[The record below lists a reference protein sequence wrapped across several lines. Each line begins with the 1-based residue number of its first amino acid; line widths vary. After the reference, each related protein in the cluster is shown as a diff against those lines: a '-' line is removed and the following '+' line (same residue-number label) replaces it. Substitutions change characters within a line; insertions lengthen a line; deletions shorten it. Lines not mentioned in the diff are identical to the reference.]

1 MNHEYKRKIRK
12 YNEVHDNVAQTL
24 KKNLYTL
31 DNTRYK
37 IRL

>member
-24 KKNLYTL
+24 KKEPLYP
-31 DNTRYK
+31 R
-37 IRL
+37 